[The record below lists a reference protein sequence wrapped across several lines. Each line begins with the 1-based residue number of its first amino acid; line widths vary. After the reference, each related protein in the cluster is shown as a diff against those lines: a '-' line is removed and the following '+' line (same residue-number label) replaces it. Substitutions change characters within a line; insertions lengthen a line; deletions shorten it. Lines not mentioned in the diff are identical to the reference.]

1 VADVG
6 HRDVE
11 GGVRGVLTEAVHATD
26 EALRGLD
33 RAERTADHAG
43 REELARVREEVR
55 HAARMILESLLGTVE
70 VDTGREGHARRVAAT
85 ARAIGRGIGMPSPE
99 VINLD
104 EAARLH
110 DVGELL
116 LDWEQMSLSRELI
129 PAERRSLRRHP
140 TIGERL
146 LPTVGLDR
154 EACRIVG
161 AHHERLDGSGYPDHL
176 VGHRVP
182 LGAQVL
188 AVAEAFEAMTHPRP
202 HRSALQANEAL
213 VILRREAS
221 AGRFNARVLEALMSV
236 KEETIE
242 RSERGS

>member
-1 VADVG
+1 MGQVDG
-6 HRDVE
+6 E
-11 GGVRGVLTEAVHATD
+11 GGVRAVLMEAVRATD

-33 RAERTADHAG
+33 RAERSTDDAS
-43 REELARVREEVR
+43 REELERVRKEVR

-70 VDTGREGHARRVAAT
+70 TETGREGHARGVAAT
-85 ARAIGRGIGMPSPE
+85 ARAIAQAIEMPEPE

-104 EAARLH
+104 DAARLH
-110 DVGELL
+110 DVGELM
-116 LDWEQMSLSRELI
+116 LDWEQMTAARELV

-146 LPTVGLDR
+146 LPTVGLDP

-161 AHHERLDGSGYPDHL
+161 AHHERLDGSGYPDRL
-176 VGHRVP
+176 SGHRVP

-202 HRSALQANEAL
+202 HRSALRSKEAIVL
-213 VILRREAS
+213 LQREAA
-221 AGRFNARVLEALMSV
+221 AGRLNPRVVDALARLKDHDDAEVVAD
-236 KEETIE
+236 
-242 RSERGS
+242 

>member
-1 VADVG
+1 
-6 HRDVE
+6 VE
-11 GGVRGVLTEAVHATD
+11 DGVRAVLSEAVRATD

-33 RAERTADHAG
+33 RAERTADAAG
-43 REELARVREEVR
+43 REELERVRAEVQ

-70 VDTGREGHARRVAAT
+70 LETGREGHGRNVANT
-85 ARAIGRGIGMPSPE
+85 ARAIAQAIEMPEPE
-99 VINLD
+99 AIILD

-116 LDWEQMSLSRELI
+116 LDWEQMSEARALV

-146 LPTVGLDR
+146 LPTVGLDP

-161 AHHERLDGSGYPDHL
+161 AHHERLDGSGYPDRL

-202 HRSALQANEAL
+202 HRPAQGSEEA
-213 VILRREAS
+213 VASLRLEAA
-221 AGRFNARVLEALMSV
+221 AGRFNPRVVDALA
-236 KEETIE
+236 TLQRE
-242 RSERGS
+242 RAANRN

>member
-6 HRDVE
+6 QGDVE
-11 GGVRGVLTEAVHATD
+11 GGVRAVLSEAVRATD

-33 RAERTADHAG
+33 RAERTADAAG
-43 REELARVREEVR
+43 REELERVRSEVR
-55 HAARMILESLLGTVE
+55 RAARMILESLLSTVE
-70 VDTGREGHARRVAAT
+70 LETGRDGHGRRVAAT
-85 ARAIGRGIGMPSPE
+85 ALAIARAIEMPEPD

-104 EAARLH
+104 DAARLH

-116 LDWEQMSLSRELI
+116 LDWEQMSAGRDLI

-146 LPTVGLDR
+146 LPTVGLEP

-161 AHHERLDGSGYPDHL
+161 AHHERLDGSGYPDRL

-202 HRSALQANEAL
+202 HRPAQRSEVAVAT
-213 VILRREAS
+213 LRRDAA
-221 AGRFNARVLEALMSV
+221 AGKFNPRVVDALAILEQ
-236 KEETIE
+236 E
-242 RSERGS
+242 RAANRN